1 MALFISSIIPA
12 VTLILWISS
21 FFLILYT
28 GYYMIISFFAF
39 KSLKP
44 LTSFPPQNKFAILI
58 AARNEAAVIG
68 NLISSLKSQD
78 YPSEFYE
85 IFVIPNNCVD
95 HTRAVAL
102 KSGVS
107 VLDCP
112 IEVNSK
118 GQVLSFAFDYFLKTK
133 HGFDAFCIF
142 DADNLVDPG
151 FLKEMNNSL
160 CSGSHVAQGYRESK
174 NPTDTVISSCYSI
187 YYYNLNRL
195 YNHARSVIGLSAVV
209 NGTGFMVS
217 TDALKRLGGWNT
229 VTKTEDLE
237 FTAICALNGIK
248 IHWAPKAIIYDE
260 QPLTML
266 QSWNQRKRWSFGMQQ
281 CLLKYW
287 KPLLTDFF
295 EKKNVFSMDIVIMF
309 LTTHM
314 QVLGFLSFLLTVTL
328 TAFHIHYNLFPQT
341 DLTFKLFISLD
352 TSYLSTVLVT
362 VTALILEKK
371 DPAKMISGILF
382 TWFFLVSWIP
392 INIISLFSK
401 TNEWQQISHVRNL
414 SLKDIISVNLNES

>member
-1 MALFISSIIPA
+1 MALFISSVIPA
-12 VTLILWISS
+12 VTLILWIFS

-28 GYYMIISFFAF
+28 GYYLIISLFAF
-39 KSLKP
+39 KSLKQP
-44 LTSFPPQNKFAILI
+44 LSFPPQNKFAVLI
-58 AARNEAAVIG
+58 AARNESAVIG
-68 NLISSLKSQD
+68 NLISSLKNQD
-78 YPSEFYE
+78 YPSELYE

-95 HTRAVAL
+95 HTRAIAL
-102 KSGVS
+102 ESGAS
-107 VLDCP
+107 VLDCS
-112 IEVNSK
+112 IDVSSK
-118 GQVLSFAFDYFLKTK
+118 GQVLSYAFEHFLKTK

-142 DADNLVDPG
+142 DADNLVGPG
-151 FLKEMNNSL
+151 FLKEMNNLL

-217 TDALKRLGGWNT
+217 TDALKQLGGWNT

-260 QPLTML
+260 QPLTFL

-281 CLLKYW
+281 CLSKYW
-287 KPLLTDFF
+287 KPLLTDFI
-295 EKKNVFSMDIVIMF
+295 EKKNVVSMDILIMF
-309 LTTHM
+309 LATHM

-328 TAFHIHYNLFPQT
+328 TVFHIHYDLFPQT

-362 VTALILEKK
+362 MTALILEKK
-371 DPAKMISGILF
+371 NPLKMMNGILF
-382 TWFFLVSWIP
+382 TWFFLISWIP
-392 INIISLFSK
+392 INLISLFSR
-401 TNEWQQISHVRNL
+401 TNEWKQISHVRNL

>member
-1 MALFISSIIPA
+1 MALFISSVIPA
-12 VTLILWISS
+12 VTLILWVSS

-28 GYYMIISFFAF
+28 GYYLIISLFAF
-39 KSLKP
+39 KSLKQP
-44 LTSFPPQNKFAILI
+44 ISFPPQNKFAILI

-68 NLISSLKSQD
+68 NLISNLKSQD
-78 YPSEFYE
+78 YPSELYE
-85 IFVIPNNCVD
+85 IFVIPNNCID

-102 KSGVS
+102 ESGVS

-133 HGFDAFCIF
+133 HSFDAFCIF

-217 TDALKRLGGWNT
+217 TETLKRLGGWNT

-248 IHWAPKAIIYDE
+248 IHWTPKAIIYDE
-260 QPLTML
+260 QPLT
-266 QSWNQRKRWSFGMQQ
+266 F
-281 CLLKYW
+281 
-287 KPLLTDFF
+287 LLTDFIK
-295 EKKNVFSMDIVIMF
+295 KKNVFSMDILIMF

-382 TWFFLVSWIP
+382 TWFFLVSWMP
-392 INIISLFSK
+392 INIISLFSR
-401 TNEWQQISHVRNL
+401 TNEWEQISHVRNL